1 MEEKIIIS
9 AEKAKQAKEA
19 RARKRQEKKERKI
32 DKAVNETAKWLI
44 KLLVK
49 SDEDYIKV
57 RQARLSRKL
66 GSYGYIPNLSMF
78 LENEGYAAYAEK
90 QGKYFY
96 LSTDEDAIS
105 DFIADDSDLNE
116 GFDYFD
122 EEED

>member
-1 MEEKIIIS
+1 MEEKIIS
-9 AEKAKQAKEA
+9 DEKAKQAKEA

-32 DKAVNETAKWLI
+32 DKAVNKTAKWLI

-49 SDEDYIKV
+49 SDKDYIKV
-57 RQARLSRKL
+57 RQSRLCRKL

-96 LSTDEDAIS
+96 LSTEAEAIS
-105 DFIADDSDLNE
+105 HFIADDVE
-116 GFDYFD
+116 QD
-122 EEED
+122 EAISYWCD